1 MIVRDNNKLLSSHN
15 NLSPYVQS
23 VGPVSCV
30 GSRPPIGGTQA
41 VAHDLRPFSAQCYPM
56 LHHLSGILRPPWSM
70 AYSHHGH
77 RPVVSISPPPSKPGH

>member
-30 GSRPPIGGTQA
+30 GSRPPIGGTHA
-41 VAHDLRPFSAQCYPM
+41 VAPDLRPFTAFLRSPLTPTRGYRVGSTGGYRGRY
-56 LHHLSGILRPPWSM
+56 LIRWTRPPPI
-70 AYSHHGH
+70 G
-77 RPVVSISPPPSKPGH
+77 